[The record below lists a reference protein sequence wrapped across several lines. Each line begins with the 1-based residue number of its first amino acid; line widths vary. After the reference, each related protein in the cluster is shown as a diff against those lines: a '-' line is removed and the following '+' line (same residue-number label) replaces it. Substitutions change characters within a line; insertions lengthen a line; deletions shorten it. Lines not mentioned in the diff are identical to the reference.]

1 MSSRI
6 PDEIMEEI
14 ELQEPE
20 SLKKVVTL
28 IQDVKHTNQFS
39 IKIPASIIDEIDWN
53 GGDKISI
60 EIENNKLVLKKV

>member
-1 MSSRI
+1 MAKI
-6 PDEIMEEI
+6 PDEIISEI

-20 SLKKVVTL
+20 SLKKIVTL

-60 EIENNKLVLKKV
+60 EIENGNLVLKKV